1 MDQFPSAILLAQ
13 LKDVVMNNNVLHRLV
28 RPTEQGTQ
36 VVSVDRLV
44 NVVPHRR
51 IYRFDRKDE
60 LNEFCN
66 ELLRRPL
73 VLQPVVHFGRGLGRG
88 SLACGMCYKDDK
100 WVMMVNQTHPKILS
114 RLQIGLDAARKAM
127 ANGQSFEVTFAF
139 TKLVEKLYRKTL
151 TKSEQE
157 AAANH
162 LDLVKTYFR
171 YAEWEYGDL
180 ILRYHGY
187 GALLGRGG
195 GLLDKNLPT
204 LNLTFEFE
212 DLWTQEIS
220 WRTLGAE
227 YFPHPH
233 LSPVTEDEI
242 RERLPA
248 WTVNGVSPLENIG
261 DHVPAENYSYAQA
274 GRLYESFR
282 KKKRKPRT
290 DVGDMSAGGAP
301 EPRPTASDGIE
312 LKVMG
317 GEGENRRWRRYNE
330 YENDVEDDHGFRPQG
345 SSGVGP
351 GHVSPSAPPLYGAG
365 ASFYDGGVPTG
376 AHAGHVQSAYP
387 EDDGFYEEKGA
398 KPKAYRPQ
406 GQFDS
411 HGHLYP
417 KIRVNAE
424 QGPDR
429 KPSQGRGSSPS
440 YQSPKQDQYP
450 DAAGVQAQFTRL
462 RMQGSDRSSH
472 SEAGSGI
479 TDSGIDSDGH
489 AREGSFDR
497 PPYTHPHPHS
507 GSPPHPYAMDNHA
520 FHHEEDS
527 EVNEA
532 MRKHKELIAKMMAG
546 SGSQAPVLDYGSGQS
561 GYHDNRQQR
570 HTSQSSDRDRQY
582 ANGKAGHPLPSPR
595 SGLPSPNDLSGKQH
609 NYSSSSSYGP
619 SGSERSPS
627 WQNPQS
633 SRQLVEESFI

>member
-1 MDQFPSAILLAQ
+1 
-13 LKDVVMNNNVLHRLV
+13 
-28 RPTEQGTQ
+28 
-36 VVSVDRLV
+36 
-44 NVVPHRR
+44 
-51 IYRFDRKDE
+51 
-60 LNEFCN
+60 
-66 ELLRRPL
+66 
-73 VLQPVVHFGRGLGRG
+73 
-88 SLACGMCYKDDK
+88 MCYKDDK

-171 YAEWEYGDL
+171 YAEWEY
-180 ILRYHGY
+180 
-187 GALLGRGG
+187 
-195 GLLDKNLPT
+195 
-204 LNLTFEFE
+204 
-212 DLWTQEIS
+212 
-220 WRTLGAE
+220 
-227 YFPHPH
+227 
-233 LSPVTEDEI
+233 DEI

-411 HGHLYP
+411 HGHLYTP
-417 KIRVNAE
+417 
-424 QGPDR
+424 
-429 KPSQGRGSSPS
+429 
-440 YQSPKQDQYP
+440 
-450 DAAGVQAQFTRL
+450 
-462 RMQGSDRSSH
+462 
-472 SEAGSGI
+472 
-479 TDSGIDSDGH
+479 
-489 AREGSFDR
+489 
-497 PPYTHPHPHS
+497 
-507 GSPPHPYAMDNHA
+507 
-520 FHHEEDS
+520 
-527 EVNEA
+527 
-532 MRKHKELIAKMMAG
+532 AKMFQELM
-546 SGSQAPVLDYGSGQS
+546 V
-561 GYHDNRQQR
+561 
-570 HTSQSSDRDRQY
+570 
-582 ANGKAGHPLPSPR
+582 
-595 SGLPSPNDLSGKQH
+595 
-609 NYSSSSSYGP
+609 
-619 SGSERSPS
+619 
-627 WQNPQS
+627 
-633 SRQLVEESFI
+633 FM